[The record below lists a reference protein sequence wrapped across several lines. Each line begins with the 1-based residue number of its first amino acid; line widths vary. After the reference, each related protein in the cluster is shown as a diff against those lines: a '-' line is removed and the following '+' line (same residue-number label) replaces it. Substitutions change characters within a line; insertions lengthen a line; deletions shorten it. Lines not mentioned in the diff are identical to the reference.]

1 MFKELPESEQ
11 LIVGKSFPELC
22 IFSDL
27 RVTNMQAVSLFLQA
41 TVFFLVFN
49 LALTFYPENTTLA
62 RKNKLSFLM
71 KLIFFLHEILSK

>member
-27 RVTNMQAVSLFLQA
+27 RVTNVQAVSLFLQA
-41 TVFFLVFN
+41 AVFFLVFN
-49 LALTFYPENTTLA
+49 LVLTFYPENTTLA
-62 RKNKLSFLM
+62 RKNKSFLM
-71 KLIFFLHEILSK
+71 KLIFFLA